1 MGGVQN
7 AVTGKFSG
15 AGEAA
20 HLGEVGI
27 QRTGNIQ
34 LVEVNIVLVE
44 SDHLTACNN
53 DLVCGNISAEGLIA
67 IESQGSVVFISV
79 TLNED
84 IGICNLTVNAHV
96 GRTVQVDITGT
107 VLFIGR
113 EDTAFGVN
121 AESIGIEEFEGSGID
136 CYVAG
141 IAAGDC
147 NIVGFEGGF
156 TLVAADG
163 TVIVVNDNFG
173 VCGIAACHCSGVG
186 SGDAF
191 GGVAA
196 NESIF
201 CCVGE
206 GQIPVNCD
214 LGLKM
219 TVVVDHKVIAEC
231 SDFCID
237 DFGIFVDGDFADVTE
252 FFCHFIDM
260 IVLIESD

>member
-1 MGGVQN
+1 MGGVQCTF
-7 AVTGKFSG
+7 AGEISG
-15 AGEAA
+15 SGEAA

-34 LVEVNIVLVE
+34 LVEVNSVLVE
-44 SDHLTACNN
+44 GDHLTACNN

-67 IESQGSVVFISV
+67 IESHSSGVICKIAVDI
-79 TLNED
+79 D
-84 IGICNLTVNAHV
+84 IGVGNIAVNTH
-96 GRTVQVDITGT
+96 IGT
-107 VLFIGR
+107 AVECDTAFAPIVIGR

-156 TLVAADG
+156 TDG

-206 GQIPVNCD
+206 GQIPANCD
-214 LGLKM
+214 LGLEM

-231 SDFCID
+231 SGFCID
-237 DFGIFVDGDFADVTE
+237 DFGTFVDGDFADVTE
-252 FFCHFIDM
+252 FFCHVIDM